1 MSLPCCC
8 LFGCY
13 CCFFIGGGGGCGCAL
28 KYSCIIFVFY
38 EPRKWREGRERRCE
52 HRGEAQRERERDV
65 LKSEGLMIH
74 DDCRHVCLGTYVLIP
89 VT

>member
-13 CCFFIGGGGGCGCAL
+13 CCFFRGGGGGGRAL

-52 HRGEAQRERERDV
+52 HRGEAKRDRDRE
-65 LKSEGLMIH
+65 M
-74 DDCRHVCLGTYVLIP
+74 Y
-89 VT
+89 